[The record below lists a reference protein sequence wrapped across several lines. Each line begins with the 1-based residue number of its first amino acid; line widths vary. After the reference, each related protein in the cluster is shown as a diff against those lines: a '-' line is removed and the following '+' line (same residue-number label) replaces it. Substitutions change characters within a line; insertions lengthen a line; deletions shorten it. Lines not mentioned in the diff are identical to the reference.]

1 VDVYLNGRWLD
12 EAAAS
17 IPIDDRGF
25 LYADAVYETARLH
38 QGRFFRLAQHI
49 DRLAASAAT
58 LRIDVPSADQVL
70 DIARDLARRSGLED
84 ATFRITV
91 SRAAGPDRPGTVLA
105 TLRPVPADW
114 RERAARGWTV
124 ITAATRRPSTASIP
138 AHIKSP
144 GRPYALLARLEA
156 DGAGVDDALL
166 LDDRGHVSEGPT
178 WNVFWRKGRRLFT
191 PSTACGVLHGV
202 TRAAILDLAAAA
214 GLDAQEG
221 RYQRSE
227 LDDADEAFAT
237 MSSLGVVPIRTLD
250 GAPLRRTGHAAADLQ
265 RRYWDLVTAE
275 LSA

>member
-1 VDVYLNGRWLD
+1 MDVYLNGRWVD
-12 EAAAS
+12 ETAATVS
-17 IPIDDRGF
+17 IDDRGF
-25 LYADAVYETARLH
+25 LYADSVFETARLH
-38 QGRFFRLAQHI
+38 RGGFFRLARHL

-58 LRIDVPSADQVL
+58 LRITVPAAEEIT
-70 DIARDLARRSGLED
+70 DIARELARRTGLEE

-91 SRAAGPDRPGTVLA
+91 SRGARAGETGTVLA

-114 RERAARGWTV
+114 RERAARGWAVVTV
-124 ITAATRRPSTASIP
+124 ATRRPSTASIP

-156 DGAGVDDALL
+156 GDAGADDALL

-191 PSTACGVLHGV
+191 PSPACGVLEGV
-202 TRAAILDLAAAA
+202 TRAAILELAEGA

-227 LDDADEAFAT
+227 LDDADEIFAT

-250 GAPLRRTGHAAADLQ
+250 GQAPRRTGQAAAELQ
-265 RRYWDLVTAE
+265 RRYWDLVAAE
-275 LSA
+275 ISA